1 MEASR
6 RQARRE
12 DGIDRRL
19 LEPET
24 SLRPAQAQAQA
35 VGQPRARHMRLLL
48 KKLDYA
54 MKRLR
59 GD

>member
-1 MEASR
+1 MRMEASR

-24 SLRPAQAQAQA
+24 SLRPAQAQAA
-35 VGQPRARHMRLLL
+35 GLPRARHMRLLL